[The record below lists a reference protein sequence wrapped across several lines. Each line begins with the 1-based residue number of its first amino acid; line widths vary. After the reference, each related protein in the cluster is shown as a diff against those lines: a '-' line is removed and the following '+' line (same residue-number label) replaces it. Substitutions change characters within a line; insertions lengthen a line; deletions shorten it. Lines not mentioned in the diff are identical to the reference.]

1 MFPVESGGTKEAVF
15 VAVEEE
21 RKAAIAS
28 RR

>member
-1 MFPVESGGTKEAVF
+1 VTTIESGGTKEAAF